1 MKPPHRSTKNPASL
15 ILCSVGFIRSVCLPR
30 SIVCV
35 VAAALLASTASATT
49 PVTIS
54 LNAPYVS
61 LSYGQQAQF
70 LATVTGTSQTDVVWT
85 VDGIVNG
92 NNSVGT
98 SLHRWPLHCTFVA
111 GSGSHTVTATS
122 VADSSQT
129 VSATVAVSRKA
140 GIDVT
145 PSSAALVAGQTQQYA
160 DGVNGNKPVTWSV
173 NGFAGGNLTVG
184 TISTG
189 GLYTAPASLA
199 ATTLFTV
206 SAQSVTDPT
215 KVSIA
220 IVSVTQGGAVTPV
233 SVSISPASASVQVS
247 ATQPFSA
254 TVTGSTNTG
263 VTWSVNGVAGG
274 NATTGTISASGLYS
288 APAGV
293 PSPATVTITATS
305 GADPTKNAS
314 AT

>member
-1 MKPPHRSTKNPASL
+1 MGTIPWGP
-15 ILCSVGFIRSVCLPR
+15 V
-30 SIVCV
+30 
-35 VAAALLASTASATT
+35 STAGLYT
-49 PVTIS
+49 
-54 LNAPYVS
+54 APL
-61 LSYGQQAQF
+61 LS
-70 LATVTGTSQTDVVWT
+70 
-85 VDGIVNG
+85 
-92 NNSVGT
+92 
-98 SLHRWPLHCTFVA
+98 

-189 GLYTAPASLA
+189 GSNGAGLPCSYNS
-199 ATTLFTV
+199 FY
-206 SAQSVTDPT
+206 
-215 KVSIA
+215 SICPKCNGPN
-220 IVSVTQGGAVTPV
+220 QGLDRNRECNSGRTVTPV

-274 NATTGTISASGLYS
+274 NATTGTISAGGLYT
-288 APAGV
+288 AP
-293 PSPATVTITATS
+293 PAFLH
-305 GADPTKNAS
+305 PPQ
-314 AT
+314 